1 MGMQVEGKA
10 SLSLYL
16 LYLLANRTGSSQ
28 SKKGNE
34 LPIKLP
40 ATPRD
45 TLSPLIHR

>member
-16 LYLLANRTGSSQ
+16 LANRTGSSQ
-28 SKKGNE
+28 SKRGNE